1 MSTDFTLIGEEFDG
15 DLETIRL
22 LVNAFEDSPRN
33 APKTRIAAANSAS
46 LLLAASFEEF
56 IRQMARAYAKAVVTA
71 AHSFDKLPK
80 RMANMAWRRTME
92 TLARIRIDTTTKLW
106 SAEPTISN
114 AQERFTA
121 VYEFCKGD
129 LSKNIYNDLI
139 HNKNNMRP
147 GQINSLFKISGL
159 SDVCFETAGKKP
171 LLDNFGEDDAD
182 KAHGR
187 LLKTLEEFFDRRNYI
202 AHSLNTSQ
210 SIGQDQVLKDISIFK
225 AFGKSLCETLEKAHS
240 KLHHKPPPNGQA

>member
-1 MSTDFTLIGEEFDG
+1 
-15 DLETIRL
+15 
-22 LVNAFEDSPRN
+22 
-33 APKTRIAAANSAS
+33 
-46 LLLAASFEEF
+46 
-56 IRQMARAYAKAVVTA
+56 
-71 AHSFDKLPK
+71 
-80 RMANMAWRRTME
+80 MAWRRTME

-129 LSKNIYNDLI
+129 LSKNIYTDLI
-139 HNKNNMRP
+139 HNENNMRP

-171 LLDNFGEDDAD
+171 LLDNFGEDDAG

-210 SIGQDQVLKDISIFK
+210 SSGQDQVLKDITIFK